1 MSWWPFGKK
10 GSKETLKDR
19 LQMVLVYD
27 RMSLA
32 PGKAEALK
40 KDVMDV
46 LRRYFPEAQD
56 LEIHLETIEDKM
68 MLRADLPLKKEMDQG
83 AK

>member
-10 GSKETLKDR
+10 SSKDTLKDR

-40 KDVMDV
+40 RDV
-46 LRRYFPEAQD
+46 LEVLKRYFPEAQD
-56 LEIHLETIEDKM
+56 LDIQLETIEDKM
-68 MLRADLPLKKEMDQG
+68 MLRADLPLKQELNSD

>member
-1 MSWWPFGKK
+1 MSWWPFGGKK
-10 GSKETLKDR
+10 SKETLKDR

-40 KDVMDV
+40 KDVLEV
-46 LRRYFPEAQD
+46 LRRYFPEAKD
-56 LEIHLETIEDKM
+56 LEIHLETIEEKM
-68 MLRADLPLKKEMDQG
+68 MLRADLPLKQELNQD